1 MRRIALVKY
10 FLLMA
15 VLVVLVGCAAAT
27 RMIDYGKMQT
37 DVAMSESIFLT
48 PTEAAKNI
56 FIQIRNTSSD
66 QNITGTFESLI
77 LSGIQGKGYQIVQKP
92 SRVTYILQGNIR
104 YKGEWKQGM
113 SWEGTLTGAGLGAL
127 TGLGLGGPHHYGTG
141 AAVGGILG
149 AAAGFV
155 ADVATRIKTEII
167 VIEFRITERLSPE
180 EDITGQKVEKSE
192 YTTESKVLGGMGTR
206 PDLPTSKTVDRRVS
220 TSKEGVKIYDAA
232 VAAKAMQVGLDVNEA
247 TQRLIENAA
256 RQIVGIF

>member
-1 MRRIALVKY
+1 MRRIALIKC

-15 VLVVLVGCAAAT
+15 VLILVSCAPIT
-27 RMIDYGKMQT
+27 RVIDYGKMQT

-56 FIQIRNTSSD
+56 FIQTRNTSSD
-66 QNITGTFESLI
+66 QGITGTFESLI
-77 LSGIQGKGYQIVQKP
+77 LSGIQGKGYKLVLKP
-92 SRVTYILQGNIR
+92 SQVTYILQVNIR

-113 SWEGTLTGAGLGAL
+113 SWEGTLTGTGIGAL
-127 TGLGLGGPHHYGTG
+127 TGLGLGGSATST
-141 AAVGGILG
+141 AVGGVFG

-155 ADVATRIKTEII
+155 ADLATRVKTEII

-180 EDITGQKVEKSE
+180 EDITGQKVEK
-192 YTTESKVLGGMGTR
+192 TEIVTDTKVMGGMGIR

-232 VAAKAMQVGLDVNEA
+232 VAAKAMQVSLDVNEA